1 MAVQIQLRRGTAA
14 ESDSFTGAI
23 GEVTVDTTNKTLR
36 VHDGATV
43 GGYKVV
49 TLTGGLVPSTQLPS
63 ATTSVK
69 GAVILNDT
77 ITSTSTTTALTAAQ
91 GKVLAD
97 QDFGVNQ
104 TYQDV
109 TSLRSK
115 STTYTNTTGRPIEVS
130 VSATYTD
137 DDGGL
142 EAKVGGVLVGN
153 LKGEAPS
160 GTGVWNGTLTFT
172 VPNLATYVVSGNPNV
187 FAWAELR

>member
-1 MAVQIQLRRGTAA
+1 MAVQIQLRRGTAS

-49 TLTGGLVPSTQLPS
+49 TLTGGLVPATQLPS

-77 ITSTSTTTALTAAQ
+77 ITSTSNTQALTAAQ

-97 QDFGVNQ
+97 RDFGVNQ
-104 TYQDV
+104 AYQDV
-109 TSLRSK
+109 LSSRSK
-115 STTYTNTTGRPIEVS
+115 GVYYTNTTGKSITVS
-130 VSATYTD
+130 VSATYQD
-137 DDGGL
+137 EDGGL
-142 EAKVGGVLVGN
+142 TATVGGIAVGN

-160 GTGVWNGTLTFT
+160 GTGFWNGTLTFI
-172 VPNLATYVVSGNPNV
+172 VPNSTSYIIDGSPNV
-187 FAWAELR
+187 FYWVELR

>member
-1 MAVQIQLRRGTAA
+1 MAVQIQLRRGTAT

-49 TLTGGLVPSTQLPS
+49 TLVGGLVPATQLPS
-63 ATTSVK
+63 ATTSTK

-77 ITSTSTTTALTAAQ
+77 ITSTSNAQALTAAQ

-97 QDFGVNQ
+97 RDFGVNQ
-104 TYQDV
+104 TYQDILSSRAKGV
-109 TSLRSK
+109 Y
-115 STTYTNTTGRPIEVS
+115 YTNTTGRAIEVS
-130 VSATYTD
+130 VSATYQD

-142 EAKVGGVLVGN
+142 TATVGSVSVGN

-160 GTGVWNGTLTFT
+160 GTGFWNGTLTFT
-172 VPNLATYVVSGNPNV
+172 VPNSTSYIVEGNPNV
-187 FAWAELR
+187 FFWAELR